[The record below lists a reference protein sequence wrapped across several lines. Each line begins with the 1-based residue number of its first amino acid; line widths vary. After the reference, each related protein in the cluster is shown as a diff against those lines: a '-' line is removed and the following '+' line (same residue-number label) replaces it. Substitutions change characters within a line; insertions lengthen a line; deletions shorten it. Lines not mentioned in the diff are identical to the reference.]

1 MKTRTAT
8 MTAVQ
13 ALRAKRGHTAAVVK
27 SMSEMA
33 VYDVETLHMSLAG
46 KITPALAERLR
57 TYIRPDFMDL
67 KSHRTR
73 SLGVDPSWVTCE

>member
-33 VYDVETLHMSLAG
+33 VYDVELLHMSLAG
-46 KITPALAERLR
+46 GQDHTGAGGA
-57 TYIRPDFMDL
+57 
-67 KSHRTR
+67 S
-73 SLGVDPSWVTCE
+73 